1 MTALADVCGMA
12 PGGSWAAAPWAA
24 SSMGSTSSLMAPGF
38 GEELRKMAS
47 GGLLKTSVSIEQS
60 TRPSKM
66 KAPETGRDR
75 HFGEVIGVESGA
87 EKGPLGFTGLVRW
100 YSKHGESTVD
110 S

>member
-1 MTALADVCGMA
+1 
-12 PGGSWAAAPWAA
+12 
-24 SSMGSTSSLMAPGF
+24 MGSTSSLMAPGF